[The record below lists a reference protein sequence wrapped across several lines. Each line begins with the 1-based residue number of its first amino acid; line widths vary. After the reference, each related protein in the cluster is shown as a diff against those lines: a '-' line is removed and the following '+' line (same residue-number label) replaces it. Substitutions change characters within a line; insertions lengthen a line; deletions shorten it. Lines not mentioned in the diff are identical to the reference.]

1 MRALLRS
8 YGQMM
13 CLASLVSGLLLA
25 PAIAAIP
32 DDMLYDDQGQL
43 LNVSP
48 IPTSR
53 PDPTL
58 SYGTTDVSIAQ
69 PTPRP
74 SPEEAFGVSTATISE
89 MVARESTSRATSER
103 LLTLQSGDTLAG
115 LLKRG
120 GFSSREAAN
129 VIKLMQQRINV
140 RRLQIGMTFAIA
152 YHSDKES
159 DTLTPVGVHF
169 KDKSNFDHYLIF
181 DDALSWFAFRTV
193 RPVQRYL
200 VYASGIIENNIYNA
214 VEDQDVPNSAL
225 DEFIRVLGFSVDF
238 QREVRS
244 GDEFELLYERE
255 IDQLTGKDLN
265 SGTLHYAGL
274 RLSGDTMSF
283 FRFENRDGI
292 VGWYDRDG
300 QSAVRTLMRTPI
312 AGARMSSKYGMRRH
326 PVTGYN
332 AMHRGVDF
340 AAPKGTPIIAAGSG
354 VVQKSGWFGNY
365 GRYVRIRHT
374 GRYATAYAHMTRI
387 ADGVTAGAR
396 VRQGQIIGYVGS
408 TGRSTGP
415 HLHYE
420 VLVNN
425 KQVNPLTVKLPSGEG
440 LESEELDDFANIVDS
455 IEQEVASRGQVLFAA
470 NDN

>member
-1 MRALLRS
+1 MV
-8 YGQMM
+8 
-13 CLASLVSGLLLA
+13 CLASLVTGLLM
-25 PAIAAIP
+25 PGVMAAIP
-32 DDMLYDDQGQL
+32 DDMLYDDQGQR
-43 LNVSP
+43 LNISP
-48 IPTSR
+48 VPTTR

-74 SPEEAFGVSTATISE
+74 SPEEAFGVSTATVSE
-89 MVARESTSRATSER
+89 MVARESTSRATSEKI
-103 LLTLQSGDTLAG
+103 LTLQSGDTLAS

-129 VIKLMQQRINV
+129 VISLMQQRINV
-140 RRLQIGMTFAIA
+140 RRLQIGMGFAIA
-152 YHSDKES
+152 YRTES
-159 DTLTPVGVHF
+159 QSGELTPVGVHF
-169 KDKSNFDHYLIF
+169 KDKANFDHYLVF

-200 VYASGIIENNIYNA
+200 VYASGTIENNIYNA
-214 VEDQDVPNSAL
+214 VEDQDVPNAAL

-244 GDEFELLYERE
+244 GDQFELLYERE
-255 IDQLTGKDLN
+255 IDQLTGEDLN
-265 SGTLHYAGL
+265 TGTLHYAGL

-283 FRFENRDGI
+283 FRFENSDGI

-440 LESEELDDFANIVDS
+440 LESEELADFATIVDS

>member
-1 MRALLRS
+1 MV
-8 YGQMM
+8 
-13 CLASLVSGLLLA
+13 CLASLVIGLVMPGA
-25 PAIAAIP
+25 MAAIP
-32 DDMLYDDQGQL
+32 DDMLYDDQGQR
-43 LNVSP
+43 LNISP
-48 IPTSR
+48 VPTTR

-58 SYGTTDVSIAQ
+58 SYGTIDVSIAQ

-74 SPEEAFGVSTATISE
+74 SPEEAFGVSTATVSE
-89 MVARESTSRATSER
+89 MVARESTSRATFEKI
-103 LLTLQSGDTLAG
+103 LTLESGDTLAS

-120 GFSSREAAN
+120 GFSSRDAAN
-129 VIKLMQQRINV
+129 VISLMQQRINV
-140 RRLQIGMTFAIA
+140 RRLQIGMGFAIA
-152 YHSDKES
+152 YRTES
-159 DTLTPVGVHF
+159 QSGELTPVGVHF
-169 KDKSNFDHYLIF
+169 KDKSNFDHYLVF

-200 VYASGIIENNIYNA
+200 VYASGTIKNNIYNA
-214 VEDQDVPNSAL
+214 VEDQDVPNAAL

-244 GDEFELLYERE
+244 GDQFELLYERE
-255 IDQLTGKDLN
+255 IDQLTGEDLN
-265 SGTLHYAGL
+265 TGTLHYAGL

-283 FRFENRDGI
+283 FRFENSDGI

-440 LESEELDDFANIVDS
+440 LESEELADFATIVDS

>member
-1 MRALLRS
+1 MV
-8 YGQMM
+8 
-13 CLASLVSGLLLA
+13 CLASLVTGLLMPGA
-25 PAIAAIP
+25 MAAIP
-32 DDMLYDDQGQL
+32 DDMLYDDQGQR
-43 LNVSP
+43 LNISP
-48 IPTSR
+48 VPTTR

-74 SPEEAFGVSTATISE
+74 SPEEAFGVSTATVSE
-89 MVARESTSRATSER
+89 MVARESTSRATFEKI
-103 LLTLQSGDTLAG
+103 LTLQSGDTLAS

-129 VIKLMQQRINV
+129 VISLMQQRINV
-140 RRLQIGMTFAIA
+140 RRLQIGMGFAIA
-152 YHSDKES
+152 YRTES
-159 DTLTPVGVHF
+159 QSGELTPVGVHF
-169 KDKSNFDHYLIF
+169 KDKSNFDHYLVF

-200 VYASGIIENNIYNA
+200 VYASGTIENNIYNA
-214 VEDQDVPNSAL
+214 VEDQDVPNAAL

-244 GDEFELLYERE
+244 GDQFELLYERE
-255 IDQLTGKDLN
+255 IDQLTGEDLN
-265 SGTLHYAGL
+265 TGTLHYAGL

-283 FRFENRDGI
+283 FRFENTDGI

-440 LESEELDDFANIVDS
+440 LESEELADFAMIVDS

>member
-1 MRALLRS
+1 MPGA
-8 YGQMM
+8 M
-13 CLASLVSGLLLA
+13 
-25 PAIAAIP
+25 AAIP
-32 DDMLYDDQGQL
+32 DDMLYDDQGQR
-43 LNVSP
+43 LNISP
-48 IPTSR
+48 VPTTR

-74 SPEEAFGVSTATISE
+74 SPEEAFGVSTATVSE
-89 MVARESTSRATSER
+89 MVARESTSRATFEKI
-103 LLTLQSGDTLAG
+103 LTLQSGDTLAS

-129 VIKLMQQRINV
+129 VIALMQQRINV
-140 RRLQIGMTFAIA
+140 RRLQIGMSFAIA
-152 YHSDKES
+152 YRTES
-159 DTLTPVGVHF
+159 QSGELTPVGVHF
-169 KDKSNFDHYLIF
+169 KDKANFDHYLVF

-200 VYASGIIENNIYNA
+200 VYASGTIENNIYNA
-214 VEDQDVPNSAL
+214 VEDQDVPNAAL

-244 GDEFELLYERE
+244 GDQFELLYERE
-255 IDQLTGKDLN
+255 IDQLTGEDLN
-265 SGTLHYAGL
+265 TGTLHYAGL

-283 FRFENRDGI
+283 FRFENSDGI

-440 LESEELDDFANIVDS
+440 LESDELEDFATIVDS

>member
-1 MRALLRS
+1 
-8 YGQMM
+8 MM
-13 CLASLVSGLLLA
+13 CLASLVSGLLLT

-32 DDMLYDDQGQL
+32 DDMLYDDKGQL

-159 DTLTPVGVHF
+159 DALTPVGVHF

-255 IDQLTGKDLN
+255 IDQLTGEDLN

>member
-1 MRALLRS
+1 MPGA
-8 YGQMM
+8 M
-13 CLASLVSGLLLA
+13 
-25 PAIAAIP
+25 AAIP
-32 DDMLYDDQGQL
+32 DDMLYDDQGQR
-43 LNVSP
+43 LNISP
-48 IPTSR
+48 VPTTR

-74 SPEEAFGVSTATISE
+74 SPEEAFGVSTATVSE
-89 MVARESTSRATSER
+89 MVARESTSRATFEKI
-103 LLTLQSGDTLAG
+103 LTLQSGDTLAS

-129 VIKLMQQRINV
+129 VISLMQQRINV
-140 RRLQIGMTFAIA
+140 RRLQIGMGFAIA
-152 YHSDKES
+152 YRTES
-159 DTLTPVGVHF
+159 QSGELTPVGVHF
-169 KDKSNFDHYLIF
+169 KDKANFDHYLVF

-200 VYASGIIENNIYNA
+200 VYASGTIENNIYNA
-214 VEDQDVPNSAL
+214 VEDQDVPNAAL

-244 GDEFELLYERE
+244 GDQFELLYERE
-255 IDQLTGKDLN
+255 IDQLTGEDLN
-265 SGTLHYAGL
+265 TGTLHYAGL

-283 FRFENRDGI
+283 FRFENSDGI
-292 VGWYDRDG
+292 VGWYDREG

-440 LESEELDDFANIVDS
+440 LESDELEDFATIVDS

>member
-1 MRALLRS
+1 MV
-8 YGQMM
+8 
-13 CLASLVSGLLLA
+13 CLASLVSGLLMPGA
-25 PAIAAIP
+25 MAAIP
-32 DDMLYDDQGQL
+32 DDMLYDDQGQR
-43 LNVSP
+43 LNISP
-48 IPTSR
+48 VPTTR

-74 SPEEAFGVSTATISE
+74 SPEEAFGVSTATVSE
-89 MVARESTSRATSER
+89 MVARESTSRATSEKI
-103 LLTLQSGDTLAG
+103 LTLQSGDTLAS

-129 VIKLMQQRINV
+129 VISLMQQRINV
-140 RRLQIGMTFAIA
+140 RRLQIGMGFAIA
-152 YHSDKES
+152 YHADSQSDELS
-159 DTLTPVGVHF
+159 PVGIHF
-169 KDKSNFDHYLIF
+169 KDKSNFDHYLVF

-200 VYASGIIENNIYNA
+200 VYASGTIENNIYNA

-244 GDEFELLYERE
+244 GDQFELLYERE
-255 IDQLTGKDLN
+255 IDQLTGEDLN
-265 SGTLHYAGL
+265 TGTLHYAGL

-283 FRFENRDGI
+283 FRFENSDGI
-292 VGWYDRDG
+292 VGWYDREG

-440 LESEELDDFANIVDS
+440 LESEELEDFATIVDS

>member
-1 MRALLRS
+1 MPSA
-8 YGQMM
+8 M
-13 CLASLVSGLLLA
+13 
-25 PAIAAIP
+25 AAIP
-32 DDMLYDDQGQL
+32 DDMLYDDQGQR
-43 LNVSP
+43 LNIAP
-48 IPTSR
+48 IPTTR

-74 SPEEAFGVSTATISE
+74 SPEEAFGVSTATVSE
-89 MVARESTSRATSER
+89 MVARESTSRATSEKT
-103 LLTLQSGDTLAG
+103 LTLQSGDTLAS

-129 VIKLMQQRINV
+129 VISLMQQRINV

-152 YHSDKES
+152 YQSDSQS
-159 DTLTPVGVHF
+159 DELSPVGIHF
-169 KDKSNFDHYLIF
+169 KDKSNFDHYLVF

-200 VYASGIIENNIYNA
+200 VYASGTIENNIYNA

-255 IDQLTGKDLN
+255 IDQLTGDDLN
-265 SGTLHYAGL
+265 TGTLHYAGL

-283 FRFENRDGI
+283 FRFENSDGI

-312 AGARMSSKYGMRRH
+312 AGAKLSSKYGMRRH

-332 AMHRGVDF
+332 AMHRGIDF

-387 ADGVTAGAR
+387 ADGITAGAR

-440 LESEELDDFANIVDS
+440 LESDELDDFATIVDS

-470 NDN
+470 NSN

>member
-1 MRALLRS
+1 MI
-8 YGQMM
+8 
-13 CLASLVSGLLLA
+13 CLASLVSGVLMPSA
-25 PAIAAIP
+25 MAAIP
-32 DDMLYDDQGQL
+32 DDMLYDDQGQR
-43 LNVSP
+43 LNIAP
-48 IPTSR
+48 IPTTR

-74 SPEEAFGVSTATISE
+74 SPEEAFGVSTATVSE
-89 MVARESTSRATSER
+89 MVARESTSRATSEKT
-103 LLTLQSGDTLAG
+103 LTLQSGDTLAS

-129 VIKLMQQRINV
+129 VISLMQQRINV

-152 YHSDKES
+152 YQSDSQSGELS
-159 DTLTPVGVHF
+159 PVGIHF
-169 KDKSNFDHYLIF
+169 KDKSNFDHYLVF

-200 VYASGIIENNIYNA
+200 VYASGTIENNIYNA

-255 IDQLTGKDLN
+255 IDQLTGDDLN
-265 SGTLHYAGL
+265 TGTLHYAGL

-283 FRFENRDGI
+283 FRFENSDGI

-312 AGARMSSKYGMRRH
+312 AGAKLSSKYGMRRH

-332 AMHRGVDF
+332 AMHRGIDF

-387 ADGVTAGAR
+387 ADGITAGAR

-440 LESEELDDFANIVDS
+440 LESDELDDFATIVDS

-470 NDN
+470 NSN

>member
-1 MRALLRS
+1 MV
-8 YGQMM
+8 
-13 CLASLVSGLLLA
+13 CLASLVSGLLMPGA
-25 PAIAAIP
+25 MAAIP
-32 DDMLYDDQGQL
+32 DDMLYDDQGQR
-43 LNVSP
+43 LNISP
-48 IPTSR
+48 VPTTR

-74 SPEEAFGVSTATISE
+74 SPEEAFGVSTATVSE
-89 MVARESTSRATSER
+89 MVARESTSRATSEKI
-103 LLTLQSGDTLAG
+103 LTLQSGDTLAS

-129 VIKLMQQRINV
+129 VIALMQQRINV
-140 RRLQIGMTFAIA
+140 RRLQIGMSFAIA
-152 YHSDKES
+152 YRSES
-159 DTLTPVGVHF
+159 QSGKQTPVGVHF
-169 KDKSNFDHYLIF
+169 KDKANFDHYLVF

-200 VYASGIIENNIYNA
+200 VYASGTIENNIYNA
-214 VEDQDVPNSAL
+214 VEDQDVPNAAL

-244 GDEFELLYERE
+244 GDQFELLYERE
-255 IDQLTGKDLN
+255 IDQLTGEDLN
-265 SGTLHYAGL
+265 TGTLHYAGL

-283 FRFENRDGI
+283 FRFENSDGI
-292 VGWYDRDG
+292 VGWYDREG

-440 LESEELDDFANIVDS
+440 LESEELADFATIVDS

>member
-1 MRALLRS
+1 MV
-8 YGQMM
+8 
-13 CLASLVSGLLLA
+13 CLASLVSGLLMPGA
-25 PAIAAIP
+25 MAAIP
-32 DDMLYDDQGQL
+32 DDMLYDDQGQR
-43 LNVSP
+43 LNISP
-48 IPTSR
+48 VPTIR

-74 SPEEAFGVSTATISE
+74 SPEEAFGVSTATVSE
-89 MVARESTSRATSER
+89 MVARESTSRATFEKI
-103 LLTLQSGDTLAG
+103 LTLQSGDTLAS

-129 VIKLMQQRINV
+129 VIALMQQRINV
-140 RRLQIGMTFAIA
+140 RRLQIGMSFAIA
-152 YHSDKES
+152 YRTES
-159 DTLTPVGVHF
+159 QSGELTPVGVHF
-169 KDKSNFDHYLIF
+169 KDKANFDHYLVF

-200 VYASGIIENNIYNA
+200 VYASGTIENNIYNA

-244 GDEFELLYERE
+244 GDQFELLYERE
-255 IDQLTGKDLN
+255 IDQLTGEDLN
-265 SGTLHYAGL
+265 TGTLHYAGL

-283 FRFENRDGI
+283 FRFENSDGI

-440 LESEELDDFANIVDS
+440 LESEELEDFATIVDS

>member
-1 MRALLRS
+1 MV
-8 YGQMM
+8 
-13 CLASLVSGLLLA
+13 CLASLVSGLLMPGA
-25 PAIAAIP
+25 MAAIP
-32 DDMLYDDQGQL
+32 DDMLYDDQGQR
-43 LNVSP
+43 LNISP
-48 IPTSR
+48 VPTTR

-74 SPEEAFGVSTATISE
+74 SPEEAFGVSTATVSE
-89 MVARESTSRATSER
+89 MVARESTSRATFEKI
-103 LLTLQSGDTLAG
+103 LTLQSGDTLAS

-129 VIKLMQQRINV
+129 VIALMQQRINV
-140 RRLQIGMTFAIA
+140 RRLQIGMSFAIA
-152 YHSDKES
+152 YRTES
-159 DTLTPVGVHF
+159 QSGELTPVGVHF
-169 KDKSNFDHYLIF
+169 KDKANFDHYLVF

-200 VYASGIIENNIYNA
+200 VYASGTIENNIYNA
-214 VEDQDVPNSAL
+214 VEDQDVPNAAL

-244 GDEFELLYERE
+244 GDQFELLYERE
-255 IDQLTGKDLN
+255 IDQLTGEDLN
-265 SGTLHYAGL
+265 TGTLHYAGL

-283 FRFENRDGI
+283 FRFENSDGI

-440 LESEELDDFANIVDS
+440 LESDELEDFATIVDS

>member
-1 MRALLRS
+1 MI
-8 YGQMM
+8 
-13 CLASLVSGLLLA
+13 CLASLVSGFLMPSA
-25 PAIAAIP
+25 MAAIP
-32 DDMLYDDQGQL
+32 DDMLYDDQGQR
-43 LNVSP
+43 LNIAP
-48 IPTSR
+48 IPTTR

-74 SPEEAFGVSTATISE
+74 SPEEAFGVSTATVSE
-89 MVARESTSRATSER
+89 MVARESTSRATSEKT
-103 LLTLQSGDTLAG
+103 LTLQSGDTLAS

-129 VIKLMQQRINV
+129 VISLMQQRINV

-152 YHSDKES
+152 YQSDS
-159 DTLTPVGVHF
+159 QSGDLSPVGIHF
-169 KDKSNFDHYLIF
+169 KDKSNFDHYLVF

-200 VYASGIIENNIYNA
+200 VYASGTIENNIYNA

-255 IDQLTGKDLN
+255 IDQLTGDDLN
-265 SGTLHYAGL
+265 TGTLHYAGL

-283 FRFENRDGI
+283 FRFENSDGI

-312 AGARMSSKYGMRRH
+312 AGAKLSSKYGMRRH

-332 AMHRGVDF
+332 AMHRGIDF

-387 ADGVTAGAR
+387 ADGITAGAR

-440 LESEELDDFANIVDS
+440 LESDELDDFATIVDS

-470 NDN
+470 NSN

>member
-1 MRALLRS
+1 MV
-8 YGQMM
+8 
-13 CLASLVSGLLLA
+13 CLASLVSGLLMPGA
-25 PAIAAIP
+25 MAAIP
-32 DDMLYDDQGQL
+32 DDMLYDDQGQR
-43 LNVSP
+43 LNISP
-48 IPTSR
+48 VPTTR

-74 SPEEAFGVSTATISE
+74 SPEEAFGVSTATVSE
-89 MVARESTSRATSER
+89 MVARESTSRATFEKI
-103 LLTLQSGDTLAG
+103 LTLQSGDTLAS

-129 VIKLMQQRINV
+129 VIALMQQRINV
-140 RRLQIGMTFAIA
+140 RRLQIGMSFAIA
-152 YHSDKES
+152 YRTES
-159 DTLTPVGVHF
+159 QSGELTPVGVHF
-169 KDKSNFDHYLIF
+169 KDKANFDHYLVF
-181 DDALSWFAFRTV
+181 ENALSWFAFRTV

-200 VYASGIIENNIYNA
+200 VYASGTIENNIYNA
-214 VEDQDVPNSAL
+214 VEDQDVPNAAL

-244 GDEFELLYERE
+244 GDQFELLYERE
-255 IDQLTGKDLN
+255 IDQLTGEDLN
-265 SGTLHYAGL
+265 TGTLHYAGL

-283 FRFENRDGI
+283 FRFENSDGI

-440 LESEELDDFANIVDS
+440 LESEELEDFATIVDS

>member
-1 MRALLRS
+1 MV
-8 YGQMM
+8 
-13 CLASLVSGLLLA
+13 CLASLVSGLLMPGA
-25 PAIAAIP
+25 MAAIP
-32 DDMLYDDQGQL
+32 DDMLYDDQGQR
-43 LNVSP
+43 LNISP
-48 IPTSR
+48 VPTTR

-74 SPEEAFGVSTATISE
+74 SPEEAFGVSTATVSE
-89 MVARESTSRATSER
+89 MVARESTSRATFEKI
-103 LLTLQSGDTLAG
+103 LTLQSGDTLAS

-129 VIKLMQQRINV
+129 VIALMQQRINV
-140 RRLQIGMTFAIA
+140 RRLQIGMSFAIA
-152 YHSDKES
+152 YRTES
-159 DTLTPVGVHF
+159 QSGELTPVGVHF
-169 KDKSNFDHYLIF
+169 KDKSNFDHYLVF

-200 VYASGIIENNIYNA
+200 VYASGTIENNIYNA
-214 VEDQDVPNSAL
+214 VEDQDVPNAAL

-244 GDEFELLYERE
+244 GDQFELLYERE
-255 IDQLTGKDLN
+255 IDQLTGEDLN
-265 SGTLHYAGL
+265 TGTLHYAGL

-283 FRFENRDGI
+283 FRFENSDGI

-312 AGARMSSKYGMRRH
+312 AGAKLSSKYGMRRH

-332 AMHRGVDF
+332 AMHRGIDF

-440 LESEELDDFANIVDS
+440 LESDELEDFATIVDS

>member
-1 MRALLRS
+1 MV
-8 YGQMM
+8 
-13 CLASLVSGLLLA
+13 CLASLVSGLLMPGA
-25 PAIAAIP
+25 MAAIP
-32 DDMLYDDQGQL
+32 DDMLYDDQGQR
-43 LNVSP
+43 LNISP
-48 IPTSR
+48 VPTTR

-58 SYGTTDVSIAQ
+58 SYGTTDVLIAQ

-74 SPEEAFGVSTATISE
+74 SPEEAFGVSTATVSE
-89 MVARESTSRATSER
+89 MVARESTSRATFEKI
-103 LLTLQSGDTLAG
+103 LTLQSGDTLAS
-115 LLKRG
+115 LLNRG

-129 VIKLMQQRINV
+129 VIALMQQRINV
-140 RRLQIGMTFAIA
+140 RRLQIGMSVAIA
-152 YHSDKES
+152 YRSES
-159 DTLTPVGVHF
+159 QSGKQTPVGVHF
-169 KDKSNFDHYLIF
+169 KDKANFDHYLVF

-200 VYASGIIENNIYNA
+200 VYASGTIENNIYNA

-244 GDEFELLYERE
+244 GDQFELLYERE
-255 IDQLTGKDLN
+255 IDQLTGEDLN
-265 SGTLHYAGL
+265 TGTLHYAGL

-283 FRFENRDGI
+283 FRFENSDGI

-312 AGARMSSKYGMRRH
+312 AGAKLSSKYGMRRH

-332 AMHRGVDF
+332 AMHRGIDF

-440 LESEELDDFANIVDS
+440 LESEELEDFATIVDS

>member
-1 MRALLRS
+1 MV
-8 YGQMM
+8 
-13 CLASLVSGLLLA
+13 CLASLVIGLVMPGA
-25 PAIAAIP
+25 MAAIP
-32 DDMLYDDQGQL
+32 DDMLYDDQGQR
-43 LNVSP
+43 LNISP
-48 IPTSR
+48 VPTTR

-74 SPEEAFGVSTATISE
+74 SPEEAFGVSTATVSE
-89 MVARESTSRATSER
+89 MVARESTSRATFEKI
-103 LLTLQSGDTLAG
+103 LTLQSGDTLAS

-120 GFSSREAAN
+120 GFSSRDAAN
-129 VIKLMQQRINV
+129 VISLMQQRINV
-140 RRLQIGMTFAIA
+140 RRLQIGMGFAIA
-152 YHSDKES
+152 YRTES
-159 DTLTPVGVHF
+159 QSGELTPVGVHF
-169 KDKSNFDHYLIF
+169 KDKANFDHYLVF

-200 VYASGIIENNIYNA
+200 VYASGTIENNIYNA
-214 VEDQDVPNSAL
+214 VEDQDVPNAAL

-244 GDEFELLYERE
+244 GDQFELLYERE
-255 IDQLTGKDLN
+255 IDQLTGEDLN
-265 SGTLHYAGL
+265 TGTLHYAGL

-283 FRFENRDGI
+283 FRFENSDGI

-440 LESEELDDFANIVDS
+440 LESEELADFATIVDS

>member
-1 MRALLRS
+1 MI
-8 YGQMM
+8 
-13 CLASLVSGLLLA
+13 CLASLVGGVLMPSA
-25 PAIAAIP
+25 MAAIP
-32 DDMLYDDQGQL
+32 DDMLYDDQGQR
-43 LNVSP
+43 LNIAP
-48 IPTSR
+48 IPTTR

-74 SPEEAFGVSTATISE
+74 SPEEAFGVSTATVSE
-89 MVARESTSRATSER
+89 MVARESTSRATSEKT
-103 LLTLQSGDTLAG
+103 LTLQSGDTLAS

-129 VIKLMQQRINV
+129 VISLMQQRINV

-152 YHSDKES
+152 YQSDSQS
-159 DTLTPVGVHF
+159 DELSPVGIHF
-169 KDKSNFDHYLIF
+169 KDKSNFDHYLVF

-200 VYASGIIENNIYNA
+200 VYASGTIENNIYNA

-255 IDQLTGKDLN
+255 IDQLTGDDLN
-265 SGTLHYAGL
+265 TGTLHYAGL

-283 FRFENRDGI
+283 FRFENSDGI

-312 AGARMSSKYGMRRH
+312 AGAKLSSKYGMRRH

-332 AMHRGVDF
+332 AMHRGIDF

-387 ADGVTAGAR
+387 ADGITAGAR

-440 LESEELDDFANIVDS
+440 LESDELDDFATIVDS

-470 NDN
+470 NSN

>member
-1 MRALLRS
+1 MV
-8 YGQMM
+8 
-13 CLASLVSGLLLA
+13 CLASLVSGLLMPGA
-25 PAIAAIP
+25 MAAIP
-32 DDMLYDDQGQL
+32 DDMLYDDQGQR
-43 LNVSP
+43 LNISP
-48 IPTSR
+48 VPTTR

-74 SPEEAFGVSTATISE
+74 SPEEAFGVSTATVSE
-89 MVARESTSRATSER
+89 MVARESTSRATFEKI
-103 LLTLQSGDTLAG
+103 LTLQSGDTLAS

-129 VIKLMQQRINV
+129 VIALMQQRINV
-140 RRLQIGMTFAIA
+140 RRLQIGMSFAIA
-152 YHSDKES
+152 YRTES
-159 DTLTPVGVHF
+159 QSGELTPVGVHF
-169 KDKSNFDHYLIF
+169 KDKANFDHYLVF

-200 VYASGIIENNIYNA
+200 VYASGTIENNIYNA
-214 VEDQDVPNSAL
+214 VEDQDVPNAAL

-244 GDEFELLYERE
+244 GDQFELLYERE
-255 IDQLTGKDLN
+255 IDQLTGEDLN
-265 SGTLHYAGL
+265 TGTLHYAGL

-283 FRFENRDGI
+283 FRFENSDGI

-440 LESEELDDFANIVDS
+440 LESEELEDFATIVDS

>member
-1 MRALLRS
+1 MI
-8 YGQMM
+8 
-13 CLASLVSGLLLA
+13 CLASLVSGFLMPSA
-25 PAIAAIP
+25 MAAIP
-32 DDMLYDDQGQL
+32 DDMLYDDQGQR
-43 LNVSP
+43 LNIAP
-48 IPTSR
+48 IPTTR

-74 SPEEAFGVSTATISE
+74 SPEEAFGVSTATVSE
-89 MVARESTSRATSER
+89 MVARESTSRATSEKT
-103 LLTLQSGDTLAG
+103 LTLQSGDTLAS

-129 VIKLMQQRINV
+129 VISLMQQRINV

-152 YHSDKES
+152 YQSDSQS
-159 DTLTPVGVHF
+159 DELSPVGIHF
-169 KDKSNFDHYLIF
+169 KDKSNFDHYLVF

-200 VYASGIIENNIYNA
+200 VYASGTIENNIYNA
-214 VEDQDVPNSAL
+214 VEDQDVPNAAL

-244 GDEFELLYERE
+244 GDQFELLYERE
-255 IDQLTGKDLN
+255 IDQLTGEDLN
-265 SGTLHYAGL
+265 TGTLHYAGL

-283 FRFENRDGI
+283 FRFENSDGI

-387 ADGVTAGAR
+387 ADGITAGAR

-440 LESEELDDFANIVDS
+440 LESDELDDFATIVDS

-470 NDN
+470 NSN

>member
-1 MRALLRS
+1 MV
-8 YGQMM
+8 
-13 CLASLVSGLLLA
+13 CLASLVTGLLMPGA
-25 PAIAAIP
+25 MAAIP
-32 DDMLYDDQGQL
+32 DDMLYDDQGQR
-43 LNVSP
+43 LNISP
-48 IPTSR
+48 VPTIR

-74 SPEEAFGVSTATISE
+74 SPEEAFGVSTATVSE
-89 MVARESTSRATSER
+89 MVARESTSRATFEKI
-103 LLTLQSGDTLAG
+103 LTLQSGDTLAS

-129 VIKLMQQRINV
+129 VIALMQQRINV
-140 RRLQIGMTFAIA
+140 RRLQIGMSFAIA
-152 YHSDKES
+152 YRTES
-159 DTLTPVGVHF
+159 QSGELTPVGVHF
-169 KDKSNFDHYLIF
+169 KDKANFDHYLVF

-200 VYASGIIENNIYNA
+200 VYASGTIENNIYNA
-214 VEDQDVPNSAL
+214 VEDQDVPNAAL

-244 GDEFELLYERE
+244 GDQFELLYERE
-255 IDQLTGKDLN
+255 IDQLTGEDLN
-265 SGTLHYAGL
+265 TGTLHYAGL

-283 FRFENRDGI
+283 FRFENSDGI

-312 AGARMSSKYGMRRH
+312 AGAKLSSKYGMRRH

-332 AMHRGVDF
+332 AMHRGIDF

-354 VVQKSGWFGNY
+354 VVQKAGWFGNY

-440 LESEELDDFANIVDS
+440 LESDELEDFATIVDS

>member
-1 MRALLRS
+1 MI
-8 YGQMM
+8 
-13 CLASLVSGLLLA
+13 CLASLVSGFLMPSA
-25 PAIAAIP
+25 MAAIP
-32 DDMLYDDQGQL
+32 DDMLYDDQGQR
-43 LNVSP
+43 LNIAP
-48 IPTSR
+48 IPTTR

-74 SPEEAFGVSTATISE
+74 SPEEAFGVSTATVSE
-89 MVARESTSRATSER
+89 MVARESTSRATSEKT
-103 LLTLQSGDTLAG
+103 LTLQSGDTLAS

-129 VIKLMQQRINV
+129 VISLMQQRINV

-152 YHSDKES
+152 YQSDSQSGELS
-159 DTLTPVGVHF
+159 PVGIHF
-169 KDKSNFDHYLIF
+169 KDKSNFDHYLVF

-200 VYASGIIENNIYNA
+200 VYASGTIENNIYNA

-255 IDQLTGKDLN
+255 IDQLTGDDLN
-265 SGTLHYAGL
+265 TGTLHYAGL

-283 FRFENRDGI
+283 FRFENSDGI

-312 AGARMSSKYGMRRH
+312 AGAKLSSKYGMRRH

-332 AMHRGVDF
+332 AMHRGIDF

-387 ADGVTAGAR
+387 ADGITAGAR

-440 LESEELDDFANIVDS
+440 LESDELDDFATIVDS

-470 NDN
+470 NSN